1 MPATIKVKG
10 VDVGSNTSRVWVL
23 RDVEARPKFF
33 SARLA
38 DLWRRNLLLGL
49 CVALLSAASFA
60 SPAATQDEAP
70 AQTAQIAK
78 QANAWFEN
86 YKFRDGET
94 ITRLRI
100 HYATLGELH
109 RNAAGNID
117 NAVLVLHWTGADGL
131 ALRSP
136 LYMKALFDPGRP
148 LDARRY
154 YLIFPGQCWTR
165 QIEQAERWTEGEL
178 PKLRLSRHC

>member
-10 VDVGSNTSRVWVL
+10 VDVGSDSSRLWVL

-33 SARLA
+33 STRLA
-38 DLWRRNLLLGL
+38 DSWHRNLLLGL

-60 SPAATQDEAP
+60 SPAATQDDAP

-78 QANAWFEN
+78 QADAWFEN

-109 RNAAGNID
+109 RNAAYATCRRRAGT
-117 NAVLVLHWTGADGL
+117 LVQVV
-131 ALRSP
+131 RV
-136 LYMKALFDPGRP
+136 
-148 LDARRY
+148 ARATQPAF
-154 YLIFPGQCWTR
+154 LL
-165 QIEQAERWTEGEL
+165 ED
-178 PKLRLSRHC
+178 